1 MLAKVDGRTRESR
14 LMAAARAELTRHVGG
29 QPNSVQRT
37 LIERAARLQLYIG
50 VMDRETLETGT
61 MSERA
66 SRQYLAWTNSL
77 RLTLR
82 ELGVRA
88 APAEKLPDLSDIV
101 SRHRKAAAP

>member
-1 MLAKVDGRTRESR
+1 MLAKIDGRTKESR

-29 QPNSVQRT
+29 SPNSIQRA
-37 LIERAARLQLYIG
+37 LIERAARLMLYIE

-66 SRQYLAWTNSL
+66 SRQYLAWSNSL

-82 ELGVRA
+82 DLGVRA
-88 APAEKLPDLSDIV
+88 APAEKLPDLDGYL
-101 SRHRKAAAP
+101 KGAAR